1 MPAEKDLLTWCDD
14 LHQVKGSI
22 SQLQATLNQ
31 ILTKAPSL
39 EEFKQLSL
47 YLDGIKHGDTKV
59 IADKTR
65 NFLISSQLKV
75 AVRMKF
81 LFDQGLLPFLLA
93 LSHINFKS
101 VKSDKYVGY
110 LLDYTPPK
118 DAAEGLPNAIKLKIS
133 KKTVDAE
140 SPYPPSL
147 PPISN
152 LGLLDRVLTDKS
164 FRKPSDF
171 MELFSASD
179 FSRSHNA
186 KLSIRGRSLLEF
198 ILTDIVDYRFPNMHE
213 DDLSYIIRKLSSP
226 SILTKLAFGYNL
238 VGHCKHHLS
247 NKITLEDKLTLFS
260 NIFLA
265 YLGSLVFDGYS
276 LDEILRWISKLFDP
290 IIQDFQESNKQLKPV
305 DHMAWSEFNFLF
317 RQMNDIYSPPS
328 LLNSISVEVETINLD
343 PYVVELKVNGRKL
356 ATGTSSTSV
365 DDAKCKAAAEILI
378 NKHEL
383 DRILA
388 FFIKV
393 HTDALLNDAE
403 VASLVLLRDNHVSEA
418 GPNEMAEDFQGRRIS
433 GTPDSG
439 DEYEP
444 TLLKDDSESSDSSAD
459 PSPHSPRNTLFSLL
473 AAYNITPSYE
483 MSQLNGESRVSVY
496 AKDIFLAS
504 GTGPSKKVASSSAA
518 LKALSNQQ
526 ALSLLGVVP
535 SS

>member
-39 EEFKQLSL
+39 EEFKELSL
-47 YLDGIKHGDTKV
+47 YLDGVKHGDTKV

-118 DAAEGLPNAIKLKIS
+118 DAANGLPNAIKLKIS

-152 LGLLDRVLTDKS
+152 SGLLDRVLTDKS

-171 MELFSASD
+171 LELFSASD

-213 DDLSYIIRKLSSP
+213 DDLNYIIRKLASP
-226 SILTKLAFGYNL
+226 TILTKLAFGYNL

-247 NKITLEDKLTLFS
+247 NQVTLEVKLTLFS

-265 YLGSLVFDGYS
+265 YLGSLIFDGYS
-276 LDEILRWISKLFDP
+276 IDEIQRWISKLFDP
-290 IIQDFQESNKQLKPV
+290 IIQAFQESNKQLKPV

-317 RQMNDIYSPPS
+317 RQMNDIYSLPS
-328 LLNSISVEVETINLD
+328 LLNSMKVEEETVSID
-343 PYVVELKVNGRKL
+343 PYVVELKVNDQKL
-356 ATGTSSTSV
+356 ATGTSSISV

-383 DRILA
+383 DRVLA
-388 FFIKV
+388 FFINV
-393 HTDALLNDAE
+393 HADVLLNDAK
-403 VASLVLLRDNHVSEA
+403 VASLVLLQENRFSDSGTNEA
-418 GPNEMAEDFQGRRIS
+418 GDASQGCRVS
-433 GTPDSG
+433 DTPDSG

-444 TLLKDDSESSDSSAD
+444 MLLKDASESSDSSVD
-459 PSPHSPRNTLFSLL
+459 PSPHSPRNTLSSLL
-473 AAYNITPSYE
+473 AAYNIIPSYE
-483 MSQLNGESRVSVY
+483 TAQLDGESHVSIY
-496 AKDIFLAS
+496 AKGICLAS

-518 LKALSNQQ
+518 LKALSNHQ